1 MSTDPHTSSQG
12 TSLSSD
18 QLRALIASQPKGC
31 ALQQVFYSDP
41 SIYALD
47 MERIFMRRWLCVG
60 HESRIPNSGDF
71 FVHDIAGESLII
83 VRGADRVVRA
93 LVNVCRHR
101 GSEVCYEKEG
111 HAKVLVCPYHAWAYE
126 LDGSLRSARQMNED
140 LDKSEYGLAQ
150 IHVRILEGLIFVCF
164 ADDPP
169 KLNHG
174 EQTLRASLGRY
185 GWADAR
191 VAHRAIYSVDANW
204 KLAMENYFECYHCG
218 PAHPEFARH
227 HATERYLTV
236 EAKDLRERAHARA
249 KEMGIEIP
257 YVANWPWA
265 IAPGEEIADSFH
277 DATYPGSV
285 TGSEDGQRVA
295 PLMGDFTDYD
305 GGFSYVDLG
314 PASTF
319 LAYPDYGVIYLFI
332 PRNIQQTDMEIIWLV
347 RRDAREGVD
356 YERDRLIWMWDVTSI
371 ADKRIIDHNQKG
383 VNSRYY
389 RPGPYSPMEEM
400 PRAMTEWYLQQ
411 IAPESAD

>member
-1 MSTDPHTSSQG
+1 MPIDPRVSTRNA
-12 TSLSSD
+12 SLKSE
-18 QLRALIASQPKGC
+18 QLRELIAAHPKGC

-47 MERIFMRRWLCVG
+47 LERIFMRRWLCVG
-60 HESRIPNSGDF
+60 HESRIPRSGDY
-71 FVHDIAGESLII
+71 FVHDVAGESLII
-83 VRGADRVVRA
+83 VRGADQVVRA

-111 HAKVLVCPYHAWAYE
+111 HAKVLICPYHAWAYE
-126 LDGSLRSARQMNED
+126 LDGSLRAARQMTESI
-140 LDKSEYGLAQ
+140 DKSQYGLAQ
-150 IHVRILEGLIFVCF
+150 IHLRILEGLIFVCF
-164 ADDPP
+164 ADEPP
-169 KLNHG
+169 KLDHA

-185 GWADAR
+185 GWANAK
-191 VAHRAIYSVDANW
+191 VAHRGIYGVDANW

-218 PAHPEFARH
+218 PAHPEFATH
-227 HATERYLTV
+227 HATERYLTP
-236 EAKDLRERAHARA
+236 EAKALREQAHARA

-257 YVANWPWA
+257 YVANWPRA
-265 IAPGEEIADSFH
+265 NAPGEEIVDAFH

-305 GGFSYVDLG
+305 GGFSYVDVG

-332 PRNIQQTDMEIIWLV
+332 PRDIQKTDMEIIWLV
-347 RRDAREGVD
+347 AKDAQEGVD
-356 YERDRLIWMWDVTSI
+356 YDRERLIWMWDVTSI
-371 ADKRIIDHNQKG
+371 ADKKIIDHNQKG

-389 RPGPYSPMEEM
+389 KPGPYSPMEEM
-400 PRAMTEWYLQQ
+400 PRAMTEWYLEQ
-411 IAPESAD
+411 IAPGAAE

>member
-1 MSTDPHTSSQG
+1 MPIDPRISTRN
-12 TSLSSD
+12 TSLSSS
-18 QLRALIASQPKGC
+18 QLRELIASHSKGC
-31 ALQQVFYSDP
+31 ALQQAFYSDP

-47 MERIFMRRWLCVG
+47 TERIFMRRWLCVG
-60 HESRIPNSGDF
+60 HESRIPNRGDF
-71 FVHDIAGESLII
+71 FVHEIAGESLII
-83 VRGADRVVRA
+83 IRAGDAEVRA

-111 HAKVLVCPYHAWAYE
+111 NAKVLVCPYHAWAYE
-126 LDGSLRSARQMNED
+126 LDGSLRAARQMSES
-140 LDKSEYGLAQ
+140 LDKSEYGLTR
-150 IHVRILEGLIFVCF
+150 IHLRILEGLIFVCF

-169 KLNHG
+169 KLNNV

-191 VAHRAIYSVDANW
+191 VAHRGIYSVDANW

-227 HATERYLTV
+227 HATEKYLTS
-236 EAKDLRERAHARA
+236 EAKALREAAHARA

-265 IAPGEEIADSFH
+265 AAPGEEIVDAFH
-277 DATYPGSV
+277 DAAYPGSV

-295 PLMGDFTDYD
+295 PLMGDFTAYD
-305 GGFSYVDLG
+305 GGFSYVDAG
-314 PASTF
+314 PASSF

-332 PRNIQQTDMEIIWLV
+332 PRDIQKTDMEIIWLV
-347 RRDAREGVD
+347 AKDAKEGVD
-356 YERDRLIWMWDVTSI
+356 YELDRLVWMWDVTSI
-371 ADKRIIDHNQKG
+371 ADKKIIDHNQRG

-400 PRAMTEWYLQQ
+400 PRAMTEWYLEQ
-411 IAPESAD
+411 IAPGSID